1 MNRGSPPLAGT
12 GSGSLSNASQE
23 AILIFVLG
31 LAGITVFHIA
41 APVAWIMGNSYVRR
55 CEASGM
61 APESIASAGRI
72 MGMIGT
78 GLLVLGVLIFTG
90 ILVFGVATFGF
101 MMRG

>member
-1 MNRGSPPLAGT
+1 
-12 GSGSLSNASQE
+12 
-23 AILIFVLG
+23 
-31 LAGITVFHIA
+31 
-41 APVAWIMGNSYVRR
+41 
-55 CEASGM
+55 M